1 MQNLHQLF
9 EGQYIRQIIGG
20 DFAKFC
26 GLLTINELYPTIYY
40 LSCIFFSFL
49 YSSLKVDEIERRNVV
64 LYSDTV
70 NEKVPN
76 DDANNFNENGIIEI
90 FVHPVFNAI
99 NQLFKQSPS
108 SIKSLMD
115 VALSQS
121 DSNWLQFQDS
131 YDAP

>member
-1 MQNLHQLF
+1 MISK
-9 EGQYIRQIIGG
+9 EGMQYI
-20 DFAKFC
+20 
-26 GLLTINELYPTIYY
+26 
-40 LSCIFFSFL
+40 LS
-49 YSSLKVDEIERRNVV
+49 
-64 LYSDTV
+64 SDTV
-70 NEKVPN
+70 NEKFPKN
-76 DDANNFNENGIIEI
+76 AHNFNENGIIEI
-90 FVHPVFNAI
+90 IVHPVFNAI

>member
-1 MQNLHQLF
+1 MQYF
-9 EGQYIRQIIGG
+9 
-20 DFAKFC
+20 
-26 GLLTINELYPTIYY
+26 LLIQ
-40 LSCIFFSFL
+40 
-49 YSSLKVDEIERRNVV
+49 
-64 LYSDTV
+64 TV
-70 NEKVPN
+70 TEKVPN
-76 DDANNFNENGIIEI
+76 DANNFNENGIIEI

>member
-1 MQNLHQLF
+1 MKSKGMQYF
-9 EGQYIRQIIGG
+9 
-20 DFAKFC
+20 
-26 GLLTINELYPTIYY
+26 LLIH
-40 LSCIFFSFL
+40 
-49 YSSLKVDEIERRNVV
+49 
-64 LYSDTV
+64 TV

-76 DDANNFNENGIIEI
+76 DANNFNENGIIEI
-90 FVHPVFNAI
+90 IVHPVFNAI

-131 YDAP
+131 YDAPWVAWVVGKKADAKQAINPFSERHQIEDLKTMN